1 MTTQNQWIHW
11 LFGRIAIARN
21 RLTEISLPPTC
32 ICPYH
37 TISFT
42 VESML
47 SRTAAVSVP
56 SLLVRVMV

>member
-1 MTTQNQWIHW
+1 MTTQNQWIHG
-11 LFGRIAIARN
+11 FVGGFAIAEN
-21 RLTEISLPPTC
+21 RLTEISLPPSC
-32 ICPYH
+32 ICQYH

-56 SLLVRVMV
+56 SLLVGVML